1 MADTTSTYA
10 SGLRGQIE
18 SWRARNRQIKE
29 EGARKIAPFFK
40 QAASQVR
47 EEEGYRKA
55 ASQLSEYATA
65 YLGKPGNFITSANV
79 RETGVL
85 GIQQGFAIEKEQQS
99 AVRAGIP
106 LTESDSVTQ
115 VPIPVLNERTKLAQD
130 RSVLADSF
138 SSKYPEIYD
147 TTDAQALVEDIEHA
161 TNKAE
166 LNAAKVRLNV
176 EFPKLQDIKV
186 FTDMIDKNILVRPE
200 LAKLYVAPKFTSNE
214 SAEER
219 LNSYQTNYYTAVGDC
234 ELGILNDKIA
244 AEVNTKLGKA
254 YKEMTSRI
262 KGLNK
267 SQSAT
272 QVIGWMSQDDKY
284 KNMFN
289 ESNSLINISPEFTN
303 VIWQM
308 ATEIDN
314 ENEGLVQTINTA
326 EAERKTAEDSLAN
339 EQLTIPQDEKGEGNI
354 FNTVTALLNKD
365 YILDSKTGVITNV
378 ALKRDADIGG
388 GDKEKAITYYKLQ
401 KPLQDKIDSAN
412 KTIAE
417 SNSRLSELARDKI
430 QSKGLPPNLVQ
441 KHGGVF
447 ANISAEDVVN
457 IGRDPQRKN
466 VSEEQVTNA
475 PTTITLKKIV
485 LPDAESVKGVK

>member
-65 YLGKPGNFITSANV
+65 YLGKSANSITSANV

-115 VPIPVLNERTKLAQD
+115 VPIPVLNERTELARD
-130 RSVLADSF
+130 RRVLADSF

-219 LNSYQTNYYTAVGDC
+219 LNSYQTNYYTAVGEC

-244 AEVNTKLGKA
+244 AEANTKLGKA

-262 KGLNK
+262 KELNK

-308 ATEIDN
+308 ATEIDS
-314 ENEGLVQTINTA
+314 ENDGLVQTINTA
-326 EAERKTAEDSLAN
+326 EAERKTAEDSLAKK
-339 EQLTIPQDEKGEGNI
+339 QLTIPQDKKGE
-354 FNTVTALLNKD
+354 
-365 YILDSKTGVITNV
+365 
-378 ALKRDADIGG
+378 
-388 GDKEKAITYYKLQ
+388 
-401 KPLQDKIDSAN
+401 
-412 KTIAE
+412 
-417 SNSRLSELARDKI
+417 
-430 QSKGLPPNLVQ
+430 
-441 KHGGVF
+441 
-447 ANISAEDVVN
+447 
-457 IGRDPQRKN
+457 
-466 VSEEQVTNA
+466 
-475 PTTITLKKIV
+475 
-485 LPDAESVKGVK
+485 